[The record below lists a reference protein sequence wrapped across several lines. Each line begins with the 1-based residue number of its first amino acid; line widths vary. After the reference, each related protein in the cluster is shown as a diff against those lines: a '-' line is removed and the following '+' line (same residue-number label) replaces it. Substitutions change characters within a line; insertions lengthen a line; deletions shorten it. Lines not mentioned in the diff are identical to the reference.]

1 MQLLKIIK
9 HSDLFSEYH
18 SENEDVKIRTAA
30 RAVVFDDEKNIA
42 LLEVTKNHYHKLPG
56 GGVEEGENLSQ
67 ALAREVLE
75 EIGCQIAVTGEVGK
89 IIEHR
94 NEWDMRQESY
104 CYLAELVGEKG
115 APSFTE
121 KEIDNGFQIRW
132 FPLDKAI
139 TVLKKDEPDGYEG
152 KFIKAR
158 DLAFLEEVKNALGI

>member
-9 HSDLFSEYH
+9 HSDLFAEHH
-18 SENEDVKIRTAA
+18 SESQDVKIRTAA

-56 GGVEEGENLSQ
+56 GGVEEGESLSQ

-94 NEWDMRQESY
+94 DEWDLRQESY
-104 CYLAELVGEKG
+104 CYLAELVGKKG
-115 APSFTE
+115 VPSFTE
-121 KEIDNGFQIRW
+121 KEISNGFQIQW
-132 FPLDKAI
+132 LSLDKAI
-139 TVLKKDEPDGYEG
+139 ETLKKDAPDGYEG
-152 KFIKAR
+152 KFIKVR
-158 DLAFLEEVKNALGI
+158 DLAFLEEVKTALGI